1 MTTTPIRVLIVDDD
15 VPTRVGIST
24 ILSSDPGI
32 TVVGEADN
40 GLDACGMA
48 VALAP
53 DLMVVDVQ
61 IPGIDGIETTR
72 RVTGLGPA
80 APKVIVL
87 TTFDVD
93 EYVYGSLRA
102 GASGFMLKRAPAEEL
117 IAAVHRVAQGDE
129 LLAPQRTTQ
138 LIGSQVVPKQ
148 RHTEIFV
155 PPLTVREADVLA
167 LVARG
172 LSNPEIGQ
180 RLGVSLETV
189 RTHVKHIY
197 MKCNARDR
205 AQAVIAAYESGLV
218 QLTLSGDDEVRG
230 L

>member
-1 MTTTPIRVLIVDDD
+1 VTSPIRVLIVDDD

-24 ILSSDPGI
+24 ILSSDPDI
-32 TVVGEADN
+32 TVIGEADN
-40 GLDACGMA
+40 GLDACAMA
-48 VALAP
+48 VELAP

-72 RVTGLGPA
+72 RVTGLGPT

-117 IAAVHRVAQGDE
+117 IAAVHRVAKGDE

-138 LIGSQVVPKQ
+138 LIGARVAPRQ
-148 RHTEIFV
+148 RHAEIFV
-155 PPLTVREADVLA
+155 PPLTLREADVLS
-167 LVARG
+167 LMARG

-189 RTHVKHIY
+189 RTHVKHVY

-218 QLTLSGDDEVRG
+218 QLTLTGDDEARG

>member
-1 MTTTPIRVLIVDDD
+1 MTPPIRVLIVDDD

-32 TVVGEADN
+32 VVVGEADN
-40 GLDACGMA
+40 GLDACTMA
-48 VALAP
+48 VELAP

-72 RVTGLGPA
+72 RVTGLGPTS
-80 APKVIVL
+80 PKVIVL

-117 IAAVHRVAQGDE
+117 IAAVHRVAKGDE

-138 LIGSQVVPKQ
+138 LIGSQVVPRQ
-148 RHTEIFV
+148 RHADIFM

-167 LVARG
+167 LMARG

-189 RTHVKHIY
+189 RTHVKHVY

-218 QLTLSGDDEVRG
+218 QLTLTGDDEARG

>member
-1 MTTTPIRVLIVDDD
+1 VIAPVRVLIVDDD

-24 ILSSDPGI
+24 ILSSDPDI

-40 GLDACGMA
+40 GIDACKMA
-48 VALAP
+48 VDLAP

-61 IPGIDGIETTR
+61 IPGMDGIETTR
-72 RVTGLGPA
+72 RVTALGPD

-117 IAAVHRVAQGDE
+117 IAAVHRVATGDE
-129 LLAPQRTTQ
+129 LVTPQRMTS
-138 LIGSQVVPKQ
+138 LIASQSATRQ
-148 RHTEIFV
+148 RQAEIFM
-155 PPLTVREADVLA
+155 PPLTAREADVLA

-172 LSNPEIGQ
+172 FSNPEIGQ

-189 RTHVKHIY
+189 RTHVKHVY

-218 QLTLSGDDEVRG
+218 HLTHRGDDGVRS

>member
-1 MTTTPIRVLIVDDD
+1 VITPIRVLIVDDD

-24 ILSSDPGI
+24 ILSSDPDI

-40 GLDACGMA
+40 GLDACTMA
-48 VALAP
+48 AELAP

-61 IPGIDGIETTR
+61 IPGVDGIETTR

-117 IAAVHRVAQGDE
+117 IAAVHRVANGDE
-129 LLAPQRTTQ
+129 LVTPHRTTQ
-138 LIGSQVVPKQ
+138 LIASRTAA
-148 RHTEIFV
+148 RHRQSEIFM
-155 PPLTVREADVLA
+155 PPLTGREADVLE

-189 RTHVKHIY
+189 RTHVKHVY

-218 QLTLSGDDEVRG
+218 RLTLAGDDEPRP

>member
-1 MTTTPIRVLIVDDD
+1 VTEPIRVLIVDDD

-40 GLDACGMA
+40 GVDACTMA
-48 VALAP
+48 VDLAP

-117 IAAVHRVAQGDE
+117 IAAVHRVAKGDE
-129 LLAPQRTTQ
+129 LLTPHRTTE
-138 LIGSQVVPKQ
+138 LIASRSTP
-148 RHTEIFV
+148 RHRQAEIFM
-155 PPLTVREADVLA
+155 PPLTAREADVLV

-189 RTHVKHIY
+189 RTHVKHVY

-218 QLTLSGDDEVRG
+218 QLTLGGDDGGRT

>member
-1 MTTTPIRVLIVDDD
+1 MTAPIRVLVVDDD

-24 ILSSDPGI
+24 ILGSDPDI

-40 GLDACGMA
+40 GLDACRMA
-48 VALAP
+48 ADLAP

-72 RVTGLGPA
+72 RVTAMGAA

-102 GASGFMLKRAPAEEL
+102 GASGFMLKRAPAEEP
-117 IAAVHRVAQGDE
+117 IAAVHRVAEGDE
-129 LLAPQRTTQ
+129 LLAPERTTQ
-138 LIGSQVVPKQ
+138 LIASQSPPTQ
-148 RHTEIFV
+148 RRGEVFV
-155 PPLTVREADVLA
+155 PPLTAREADVLA

-172 LSNPEIGQ
+172 FSNPEIGQ

-189 RTHVKHIY
+189 RTHVKHVY

-205 AQAVIAAYESGLV
+205 AQAVIAAYKSGLV
-218 QLTLSGDDEVRG
+218 DLTLPGDDQPRT

>member
-1 MTTTPIRVLIVDDD
+1 VIAPVRVLIVDDD

-24 ILSSDPGI
+24 ILSSDPDI
-32 TVVGEADN
+32 AVVGEADN
-40 GLDACGMA
+40 GVDACRMA
-48 VALAP
+48 VDLAP

-72 RVTGLGPA
+72 RVTALGPD

-117 IAAVHRVAQGDE
+117 IAAVHRVATGDE
-129 LLAPQRTTQ
+129 LVTPQRTTS
-138 LIGSQVVPKQ
+138 LIASRSATRQ
-148 RHTEIFV
+148 RQAEIFI
-155 PPLTVREADVLA
+155 PPLTAREADVLA

-189 RTHVKHIY
+189 RTHVKHVY

-218 QLTLSGDDEVRG
+218 HLTHGGDDGART

>member
-1 MTTTPIRVLIVDDD
+1 MTPPIRVLIVDDD

-32 TVVGEADN
+32 VVIGEADN
-40 GLDACGMA
+40 GLDACTMA
-48 VALAP
+48 VELTP

-72 RVTGLGPA
+72 RVTGLGPTS
-80 APKVIVL
+80 PKVIVL

-117 IAAVHRVAQGDE
+117 IAAVHRVAKGDE

-138 LIGSQVVPKQ
+138 LIGSHAVPRQ
-148 RHTEIFV
+148 RHADIFM

-167 LVARG
+167 LMARG

-189 RTHVKHIY
+189 RTHVKHVY

-218 QLTLSGDDEVRG
+218 QLTLTGDDESRG

>member
-1 MTTTPIRVLIVDDD
+1 MTPPIRVLIVDDD

-32 TVVGEADN
+32 VVVGEADN
-40 GLDACGMA
+40 GLDACTMA
-48 VALAP
+48 VELAP

-72 RVTGLGPA
+72 RVTGLGPTS
-80 APKVIVL
+80 PKVIVL

-117 IAAVHRVAQGDE
+117 IAAVHRVAKGDE

-138 LIGSQVVPKQ
+138 LIGSNVVPRQ
-148 RHTEIFV
+148 RHAEIFM

-167 LVARG
+167 LMARG

-189 RTHVKHIY
+189 RTHVKHVY

-218 QLTLSGDDEVRG
+218 QLTLTGDDEARG

>member
-1 MTTTPIRVLIVDDD
+1 VTSPIRVVIVDDD

-24 ILSSDPGI
+24 ILSSDPDI
-32 TVVGEADN
+32 KVIGEADN
-40 GLDACGMA
+40 GLDACTMA
-48 VALAP
+48 AELTP

-72 RVTGLGPA
+72 RVTGLGPS

-93 EYVYGSLRA
+93 EYVYGSLQA

-117 IAAVHRVAQGDE
+117 IAAVHRVAKGDE

-138 LIGSQVVPKQ
+138 LIGSHAVA
-148 RHTEIFV
+148 RHRQPEMFV
-155 PPLTVREADVLA
+155 PPLTAREADVLS
-167 LVARG
+167 LMARG

-189 RTHVKHIY
+189 RTHVKHVY

-218 QLTLSGDDEVRG
+218 QLTLTGDDEPRG

>member
-1 MTTTPIRVLIVDDD
+1 MTPPIRVLIVDDD

-32 TVVGEADN
+32 VVIGEADN
-40 GLDACGMA
+40 GLDACTMA
-48 VALAP
+48 VELAP

-72 RVTGLGPA
+72 RVTGLGPTS
-80 APKVIVL
+80 PKVIVL

-117 IAAVHRVAQGDE
+117 IAAVHRVAKGDE

-138 LIGSQVVPKQ
+138 LIGSQVVPRQ
-148 RHTEIFV
+148 RHADIFM

-167 LVARG
+167 LMARG

-189 RTHVKHIY
+189 RTHVKHVY

-218 QLTLSGDDEVRG
+218 QLTLTGDDEARG

>member
-1 MTTTPIRVLIVDDD
+1 VTAPIRVLIVDDD

-24 ILSSDPGI
+24 ILSSDRDI

-40 GLDACGMA
+40 GVDACRLA
-48 VALAP
+48 VDLAP

-72 RVTGLGPA
+72 RVTALGPA

-117 IAAVHRVAQGDE
+117 IAAVHRVATGDE
-129 LLAPQRTTQ
+129 LVTPQRMTR
-138 LIGSQVVPKQ
+138 LIAAHSAIRPRQE
-148 RHTEIFV
+148 EIFM
-155 PPLTVREADVLA
+155 PPLTARESEVLA

-189 RTHVKHIY
+189 RTHVKHVY

-218 QLTLSGDDEVRG
+218 TLTLSGDDGARD

>member
-1 MTTTPIRVLIVDDD
+1 VTAPIRVLIVDDD

-24 ILSSDPGI
+24 ILSSDPDI

-40 GLDACGMA
+40 GVDACAMA
-48 VALAP
+48 VDLAP
-53 DLMVVDVQ
+53 HLMVVDVQ
-61 IPGIDGIETTR
+61 IPGMDGIETTR

-117 IAAVHRVAQGDE
+117 IAAVHRVAKGDE
-129 LLAPQRTTQ
+129 LLTPQRTTQ
-138 LIGSQVVPKQ
+138 LIASRASARPRQA
-148 RHTEIFV
+148 EIFM
-155 PPLTVREADVLA
+155 PPLTAREADVLA

-189 RTHVKHIY
+189 RTHVKHVY

-218 QLTLSGDDEVRG
+218 QLTHGGDDGVRT

>member
-1 MTTTPIRVLIVDDD
+1 VTPPIRVLIVDDD

-32 TVVGEADN
+32 VVVGEADN
-40 GLDACGMA
+40 GLDACTMA
-48 VALAP
+48 VELAP

-72 RVTGLGPA
+72 RVTGLGPTS
-80 APKVIVL
+80 PKVIVL

-117 IAAVHRVAQGDE
+117 IAAVHRVAKGDE

-138 LIGSQVVPKQ
+138 LIGSQVVPRQ
-148 RHTEIFV
+148 RHADIFM

-167 LVARG
+167 LMARG

-189 RTHVKHIY
+189 RTHVKHVY

-218 QLTLSGDDEVRG
+218 QLTLTGDDEARG

>member
-1 MTTTPIRVLIVDDD
+1 VTPPIRVLIVDDD

-32 TVVGEADN
+32 AVVGEADN
-40 GLDACGMA
+40 GLDACTMA
-48 VALAP
+48 VELAP
-53 DLMVVDVQ
+53 DLLVVDVQ

-72 RVTGLGPA
+72 RVTSLGPT

-117 IAAVHRVAQGDE
+117 IAAVHRVAKGDE

-138 LIGSQVVPKQ
+138 LIGSHVVRKH
-148 RHTEIFV
+148 RHAEIFM

-167 LVARG
+167 LMARG

-189 RTHVKHIY
+189 RTHVKHVY

-218 QLTLSGDDEVRG
+218 QLTLTGDDEPRG